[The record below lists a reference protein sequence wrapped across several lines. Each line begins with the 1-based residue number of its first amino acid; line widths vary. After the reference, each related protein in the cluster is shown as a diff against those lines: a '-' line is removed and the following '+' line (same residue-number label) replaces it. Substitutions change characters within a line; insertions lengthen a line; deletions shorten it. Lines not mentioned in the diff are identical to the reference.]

1 MPRPDN
7 NTTQMD
13 YKNIL
18 TEIQNRQLTTFCS
31 VSTFRN
37 KKHIQNLPTKHRGLY
52 WIWTNLS
59 FDNLQKITTRPDTM
73 EVPISQLVSQRHELK
88 NTNKISLNGFTIVYN
103 GIGGYQKEPAAF
115 GLRERI
121 NQELNCNDRRTGTLN
136 LLNRLNTEFNNIDN
150 WAISYFDFDN
160 QDNLE
165 IVNRLTFNRNHYLDN
180 AKTIETNWRI
190 EYGTPILTRH

>member
-1 MPRPDN
+1 
-7 NTTQMD
+7 MD

-18 TEIQNRQLTTFCS
+18 TEIQNRQLTTFCN
-31 VSTFRN
+31 VSTFRD
-37 KKHIQNLPTKHRGLY
+37 KTHIQNLPTKHRGLY

-59 FDNLQKITTRPDTM
+59 FEDLLKITTRPDTM
-73 EVPISQLVSQRHELK
+73 EIPISQLVSQRIDLK
-88 NTNKISLNGFTIVYN
+88 NTNKISKNGFKIVYN

-121 NQELNCNDRRTGTLN
+121 NQELNCSNKRTGTLN
-136 LLNRLNTEFNNIDN
+136 LLNRLNTKFNKIDN
-150 WAISYFDFDN
+150 WAISYFDFDS
-160 QDNLE
+160 QDNLD

-180 AKTIETNWRI
+180 AKSIETNWRI

>member
-1 MPRPDN
+1 
-7 NTTQMD
+7 MD

-31 VSTFRN
+31 VSDFRD
-37 KKHIQNLPTKHRGLY
+37 KEHILNLPTKQRGLY
-52 WIWTNLS
+52 WIWSNLS
-59 FDNLQKITTRPDTM
+59 FDNLQRITTRPDTK
-73 EVPISQLVSQRHELK
+73 EVPIAQLVSQRHNLK

-103 GIGGYQKEPAAF
+103 GIGGYEREPAAF

-136 LLNRLNTEFNNIDN
+136 LLNRLNNLNSIDN
-150 WAISYFDFDN
+150 WAISYFNFDDPNNLAIIN
-160 QDNLE
+160 QLS
-165 IVNRLTFNRNHYLDN
+165 FNRNHYLDN

-190 EYGTPILTRH
+190 EFGTQIGRAHV